1 MKILLLISLI
11 LSTTSAKPFE
21 EVLKVYLNKKLSSF
35 ERIEFSI
42 IQMPKDFRKVEIN
55 NEKNLKLVKNYA
67 YVPVKIYDEK
77 NNISLALVTARVKLF
92 KTVLVTKQKLNG
104 NSSLTEA
111 MFETKLEDVAS
122 VDGNLVDAKDL
133 HLYRSKGLIREGT
146 ILSKDFV
153 ELIPIIN
160 NGDKIVLH
168 TGKNGVEVT
177 LEAVTREDGHLGQV
191 IRVQANN
198 RIFKAKVIDK
208 YNLMLVE

>member
-1 MKILLLISLI
+1 MKIFLFILLAF
-11 LSTTSAKPFE
+11 TTLQAIPFE
-21 EVLKVYLNKKLSSF
+21 EVLKVYLNKKLSSY

-67 YVPVKIYDEK
+67 YVPVKIYDGK
-77 NNISLALVTARVKLF
+77 NNISLALITARVKLY
-92 KTVLVTKQKLNG
+92 KTVLVSKQKFNVNDILNE
-104 NSSLTEA
+104 S
-111 MFETKLEDVAS
+111 MFESRLEDVAS
-122 VDGNLVDAKDL
+122 INGNLVETKDL

-146 ILSKDFV
+146 ILSKDLV

-160 NGDKIVLH
+160 SGDKIVLH
-168 TGKNGVEVT
+168 SGKNGVEVT
-177 LEAVTREDGHLGQV
+177 LEAVTREDGLLGEV